1 MAAPVIKIKRSSVPG
16 KIPTIAS
23 LELGEFA
30 INTYDGKVYI
40 EQDQGGVGVGTTVI
54 VVNPWSVG
62 LGSNTYNT
70 YFNSGNVGVG
80 TTNPNVGV
88 TSSNTAILA
97 VGIVTAYKLYGDG
110 SALTGVTASAIASVQ
125 ISESSPASPSA
136 GDLWYNSG
144 IGRLFIYYTDD
155 NSSQW
160 VDAAPFNNGGGNGN
174 VTISTTAPSSPT
186 TGTLWY
192 NSNSGHL
199 FIYYDDGDSSQ
210 WVDAAPFNSASASVF
225 DFPTGDYGDLSTS
238 NIDAFNQNIGDIS
251 YDCLSYPLASLVE
264 YDLGTI

>member
-160 VDAAPFNNGGGNGN
+160 VDTGLPLIMEVEMEMLLFPPRHHPHPQQELYGTTQTLVIYSFTMMMVIVLNGLMLLHLI
-174 VTISTTAPSSPT
+174 VPLHLYSIFQLEIM
-186 TGTLWY
+186 GTYL
-192 NSNSGHL
+192 HL
-199 FIYYDDGDSSQ
+199 ILM
-210 WVDAAPFNSASASVF
+210 
-225 DFPTGDYGDLSTS
+225 LSIKT
-238 NIDAFNQNIGDIS
+238 
-251 YDCLSYPLASLVE
+251 
-264 YDLGTI
+264 